1 MIFSDFLRSIAQFDD
16 PRFRRVL
23 WRGLGLTIVLLA
35 AACLLVIYGVNQL
48 LSSALVAG
56 VIGDQSWLGSLFN
69 IGGVLFTIALS
80 IWLMVPVA
88 SAIIALFLD
97 EVAQAV
103 EARHYPH
110 LPKQAAAKLQDQIL
124 GQHPVFRTFDSC
136 QYWRFDPLN
145 DFAIF
150 GACRVLGHQRLSDGP
165 GIFSN
170 GRYAARAARASPR
183 AIAAPSGR
191 YLVRWDLDG
200 YSLDYSAGGIVYPY
214 SRRGHLHP
222 SVRETSGVAIR
233 LNQSM
238 SRTEITPLIIV
249 PATTAQITKATTVVT
264 IKRFFI
270 CGFSGLPA
278 WVPGSIFPTS
288 P

>member
-56 VIGDQSWLGSLFN
+56 VIGDQGWLGSLFN
-69 IGGVLFTIALS
+69 IGGVLFTIVLS

-110 LPKQAAAKLQDQIL
+110 LPKQTAAKLQDQIL
-124 GQHPVFRTFDSC
+124 VSI
-136 QYWRFDPLN
+136 RF
-145 DFAIF
+145 
-150 GACRVLGHQRLSDGP
+150 LGLL
-165 GIFSN
+165 ILAN
-170 GRYAARAARASPR
+170 
-183 AIAAPSGR
+183 IAALILSMILPFLAPVVFWATNGYLIGREFFQMAAMRRVPRTQAQELLRRHQGAIWCAGILMAIPLTIPLVGLFIPILGAATFTHLFERLRALPSG
-191 YLVRWDLDG
+191 
-200 YSLDYSAGGIVYPY
+200 
-214 SRRGHLHP
+214 
-222 SVRETSGVAIR
+222 
-233 LNQSM
+233 
-238 SRTEITPLIIV
+238 
-249 PATTAQITKATTVVT
+249 
-264 IKRFFI
+264 
-270 CGFSGLPA
+270 
-278 WVPGSIFPTS
+278 
-288 P
+288 

>member
-16 PRFRRVL
+16 PKFRRVL
-23 WRGLGLTIVLLA
+23 WRGLRLTIVLLA

-124 GQHPVFRTFDSC
+124 VSIRFLGLLILANIGALILSMILPFLGPVVFWATNGYLMGREYF
-136 QYWRFDPLN
+136 QMAAMR
-145 DFAIF
+145 
-150 GACRVLGHQRLSDGP
+150 RL
-165 GIFSN
+165 
-170 GRYAARAARASPR
+170 PR
-183 AIAAPSGR
+183 AQAQELLRRHQGSIWRAGILMAIPLTIPLVGLFIPILGAATFTHLFERLRALPSG
-191 YLVRWDLDG
+191 
-200 YSLDYSAGGIVYPY
+200 
-214 SRRGHLHP
+214 
-222 SVRETSGVAIR
+222 
-233 LNQSM
+233 
-238 SRTEITPLIIV
+238 
-249 PATTAQITKATTVVT
+249 
-264 IKRFFI
+264 
-270 CGFSGLPA
+270 
-278 WVPGSIFPTS
+278 
-288 P
+288 